1 MDSATMLTTATYL
14 FAASALGGISI
25 AIMRFSGIPRPP
37 LWFAMGHGVAASAGL
52 TLVLYATL
60 MGEVPQLVQFA
71 AVLFLGAA
79 LGGAALNL
87 LYHAKGLALPIPLI
101 IGHGLLAAVAL
112 GMLWLGAG
120 RPLPF

>member
-1 MDSATMLTTATYL
+1 MDTAPMLTPATYL
-14 FAASALGGISI
+14 LAASALGGIVM
-25 AIMRFSGIPRPP
+25 ALMRFSGIPRPP
-37 LWFAMGHGVAASAGL
+37 LWFAMGHGLTAAAGL
-52 TLVLYATL
+52 TLLVYATL
-60 MGEVPQLVQFA
+60 MGEVARMVQLA

-79 LGGAALNL
+79 LGGVALNL

-101 IGHGLLAAVAL
+101 LGHGLLAAFAL